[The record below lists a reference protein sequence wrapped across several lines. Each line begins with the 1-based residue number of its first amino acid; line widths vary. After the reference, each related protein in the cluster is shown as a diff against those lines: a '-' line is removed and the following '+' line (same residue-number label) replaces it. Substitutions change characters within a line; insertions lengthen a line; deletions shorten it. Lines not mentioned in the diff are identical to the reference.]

1 MCAQCQQAPSSL
13 SVPSKQ
19 SPLGTEPHL
28 VPTWLQELPDSAP
41 KGKQMCPALSI
52 CQHSARCRAEPPL
65 TRALPF
71 LSGSAWGQKIRGS
84 GGGKLPAHAAAS
96 PGNWAA
102 AGASCVGG
110 SKLAA
115 EMGKAGATRDC
126 WGSPRRTNFQS
137 WRWEALGSCVGRQ
150 GLLPCLELGPR
161 TLRESG
167 FVQCG

>member
-1 MCAQCQQAPSSL
+1 MCTVSVGTPSSL
-13 SVPSKQ
+13 PVLSKQ
-19 SPLGTEPHL
+19 PPLGTEPHL

-41 KGKQMCPALSI
+41 KRKQMCPALSR
-52 CQHSARCRAEPPL
+52 CQHSAQCRAEPPL

-84 GGGKLPAHAAAS
+84 EGGKLPAHAAAS

-115 EMGKAGATRDC
+115 EMGKAGATRD
-126 WGSPRRTNFQS
+126 
-137 WRWEALGSCVGRQ
+137 
-150 GLLPCLELGPR
+150 
-161 TLRESG
+161 
-167 FVQCG
+167 